1 MIVHDWDLVLRDKR
15 KSNMIKNEEGK
26 KNSFYKVELTPKN
39 AIHCLT

>member
-26 KNSFYKVELTPKN
+26 KKTAFIKLN
-39 AIHCLT
+39 